1 MAPRDSAA
9 TKRRILDAATAEFA
23 RSGLAGAR
31 VDRIAERAEANKQL
45 IYAYFG
51 SKEELFDTTMEANV
65 ALLLD
70 TVPFDAFDLP
80 RYAAA
85 LFDFAVAHPELA
97 RLVRW
102 HQLERP
108 GVLNRLPQTAKSNL
122 HKLAALTEAQAAGRV
137 TDALPPEQ
145 LLALLLTLVHGSA
158 ETHAAADEP
167 LAVQREALVAGV
179 HRLTDPGPPP
189 S

>member
-9 TKRRILDAATAEFA
+9 TKQRILDAAMSEFAEF
-23 RSGLAGAR
+23 GLAGAR
-31 VDRIAERAEANKQL
+31 VDRIATRAGANKQL
-45 IYAYFG
+45 LYAYFG
-51 SKEELFDTTMEANV
+51 SKEGLFDSVLEAGLV
-65 ALLLD
+65 HLLD
-70 TVPFDAFDLP
+70 VIPFTADDLP
-80 RYAAA
+80 AYAGA

-108 GVLNRLPQTAKSNL
+108 GVLNRLPQAVESNKR
-122 HKLAALTEAQAAGRV
+122 KLEALVAAQKAGKIS
-137 TDALPPEQ
+137 DALPADQ
-145 LLALLLTLVHGSA
+145 LLGLLLALIHGGA
-158 ETHAAADEP
+158 ETQIASDE

-179 HRLTDPGPPP
+179 RRLTER

>member
-9 TKRRILDAATAEFA
+9 TKKRILDAATAEFA
-23 RSGLAGAR
+23 QFGLAGAR

-51 SKEELFDTTMEANV
+51 SKEELFDGVLEANI

-70 TVPFDAFDLP
+70 AVPFHAEDLP
-80 RYAAA
+80 GYAGA
-85 LFDFAVAHPELA
+85 LFDFAVAHPELV

-108 GVLNRLPQTAKSNL
+108 GLLYRLPQTAESNQR
-122 HKLAALTEAQAAGRV
+122 KLAALAEAQAAGKV
-137 TDALPPEQ
+137 DDAMPPEK
-145 LLALLLTLVHGSA
+145 LL
-158 ETHAAADEP
+158 P
-167 LAVQREALVAGV
+167 
-179 HRLTDPGPPP
+179 
-189 S
+189 

>member
-9 TKRRILDAATAEFA
+9 TRKRILDAATAEFA
-23 RSGLAGAR
+23 QAGLAGAR

-51 SKEELFDTTMEANV
+51 SKEELFDTALEANV
-65 ALLLD
+65 ALVLD
-70 TVPFDAFDLP
+70 AVPFDAFDLP
-80 RYAAA
+80 GYAAA

-108 GVLNRLPQTAKSNL
+108 GVLDRLPQTAKSNQR
-122 HKLAALTEAQAAGRV
+122 KLAALIEAQAAGKV

-158 ETHAAADEP
+158 DTHAGGADP
-167 LAVQREALVAGV
+167 LAVQRETLIAGIR
-179 HRLTDPGPPP
+179 RLADPG
-189 S
+189 